1 MTKRKTNPKPRG
13 GKRKGAGRKPAPY
26 GATKMI
32 RVPLGILPTV
42 LQIIRRFK
50 GSKTKNLH

>member
-42 LQIIRRFK
+42 LEIIRRFK